1 MGRIENKYGLRRT
14 LLLQY
19 PHGLQYGVR
28 MRQKAAPPKKFKGRG
43 VSLPTELWPRA
54 FERADKLDITFSK
67 YVKRLIQVDL
77 ERSILKP

>member
-1 MGRIENKYGLRRT
+1 MGCNM
-14 LLLQY
+14 
-19 PHGLQYGVR
+19 VMR

-54 FERADKLDITFSK
+54 FQRADQLDITFSK

-77 ERSILKP
+77 EKPILKP